1 MKTLCSSV
9 SIDENKNLVAPAFLV
24 EADSYAKSCKKVMY
38 FLETTSLV
46 KYDSVAFST
55 ELAFSASDHAFWD
68 MLSNVLEKNKQ
79 SINTLIDELQ
89 RSGYRQISELAEMK
103 QGYLSK
109 TLHVLVHFLDGFI
122 GVDSSFYNIIE
133 DSHQISDSL
142 HKKIKQSPQ
151 NYWLLKGNA
160 ENPQGFL

>member
-1 MKTLCSSV
+1 MKTLCGSV
-9 SIDENKNLVAPAFLV
+9 STDESKIIMVPAFLV

-46 KYDSVAFST
+46 KYDSVAFSP

-68 MLSNVLEKNKQ
+68 ALSNALEKNKQ
-79 SINTLIDELQ
+79 SINALIDELQ
-89 RSGYRQISELAEMK
+89 GSGYRQISELAEME
-103 QGYLSK
+103 QGYVSK
-109 TLHVLVHFLDGFI
+109 TLHILVHFLDGFI
-122 GVDSSFYNIIE
+122 GIDSSFYNIIE

-142 HKKIKQSPQ
+142 HKKIKQSPD

-160 ENPQGFL
+160 ENLRGLL